1 MTKEN
6 RLCQL
11 LRARFPLGCFTA
23 STVHPSEN
31 LGDRGGTGYREWRP
45 ALPARGRAGA
55 DGGCEGRRQM
65 WGMRGGRPRWL
76 SRPRGVW
83 PSSRVKGP
91 GHVGRAG
98 GRALA
103 GARAG
108 AGWRGAVHFTVYPA
122 GVAPHTEAVFPSS
135 SLSCK
140 VIMNI
145 SFMFSHIYYSYAQ
158 TPDEMPRLSSSVQP
172 PGRGCVS
179 SPGSVCASVGGPGR
193 PARTRTKRGL
203 APRMRSSPSCGPRLG
218 GEKLT
223 LTHRLP
229 RPVLPGK
236 CVLALSWRWV
246 LLAAGSSL
254 SRENDAEPGRPR
266 PVKDRL
272 LQPRGRVKAP
282 SCWSC

>member
-1 MTKEN
+1 MRTWGTGEG
-6 RLCQL
+6 Q
-11 LRARFPLGCFTA
+11 G
-23 STVHPSEN
+23 SEN
-31 LGDRGGTGYREWRP
+31 GDQPSLRE
-45 ALPARGRAGA
+45 ALPGPMVDVRVG
-55 DGGCEGRRQM
+55 DQM
-65 WGMRGGRPRWL
+65 PGMRGGRPRWL

-98 GRALA
+98 G
-103 GARAG
+103 ARAG

-135 SLSCK
+135 SCSCK

-158 TPDEMPRLSSSVQP
+158 TPDEMPRLSYSAQP

-203 APRMRSSPSCGPRLG
+203 APRTRSL
-218 GEKLT
+218 
-223 LTHRLP
+223 
-229 RPVLPGK
+229 PVL
-236 CVLALSWRWV
+236 
-246 LLAAGSSL
+246 
-254 SRENDAEPGRPR
+254 
-266 PVKDRL
+266 
-272 LQPRGRVKAP
+272 
-282 SCWSC
+282 